1 MQIIATENYNQYFT
15 RIEKELEKL
24 YAVAKQARIKG
35 LDPNLEPE
43 PRVAKDLAERVEGL
57 VGPKGIA
64 ERIRE
69 LSGTMSQEMMSF
81 KIAQEIVYGKFGHMD
96 ENQAAEQAIRT
107 SLAILTEGITAAPLQ
122 GISSVKIKQNPDRTR
137 YLAIYFAGPIR
148 SAGGTEQALILVIS
162 DFIRRILGLD
172 RYKPTEHEIKRFIE
186 EIRIYERDVSRFQYH
201 VSDGF
206 LENAI
211 RNLPIEVT
219 GVGTDPVE
227 VMSFRNLP
235 RIETNNVRGGALRV
249 VNDGI
254 VGRSRKVMKIIEE
267 LGIEGWDWLRR
278 ARELK
283 EEEAAEAAEFM
294 FMEDIV
300 AGRPIFSFPSKSGGF
315 RLRYGRSRNTGL
327 AAIGVHPATMAVL
340 QNFLAIGTQ
349 LRIEKP
355 GKAGVVA
362 PVDTI
367 ESPIVRLKDGSVVRI
382 ESVEEA
388 EKLRDSIDQILFV
401 GDLLVA
407 FGEFLENN
415 KPLAPSGFSE
425 EWWIEDLSAIIEKN
439 YDNSVEKAAAATGI
453 PFARFQSL
461 LENFFTVKPTAE
473 EAVTMTKTLKVSLHP
488 RYTYFWHLISLDDF
502 LKLRKDLLKAEQ
514 VTENGVTTNIELSLK
529 QDIKTILDTLRIPHA
544 VKDKKII
551 ITEEAPAVAFSL
563 GLVNPEEKIKTAK
576 TTLEAIKEL
585 TGANVV
591 EKAPTFIGARMGRPE
606 KAKKRVMTPPVHV
619 LFPVSLTGGSQRNL
633 LEAVKKCIIEV
644 EIARRKCPNCNEVTY
659 KIKCPRCGADVKL
672 ERICPI
678 CNRTLKEEACPICKV
693 RTTFFEKKSINIKEL
708 LDEACKKL
716 DIAPPELVKGV
727 KGLTSETKTPELIEK
742 GLLRAKNNVLV
753 FKDGT
758 IRFDATNAPLTHF
771 KPAEINVSIQKLHEL
786 GYNFDMYGDS
796 LQDPN
801 QICELK
807 IQDIIIPEKCAK
819 YLIDTAHFIDES
831 LQKIYDLPSYYNVTK
846 EEDLLGH
853 LILGLAPHTSAGV
866 IGRVIGFTKASIC
879 YAHPLW
885 HAAKR
890 RDCDGDE
897 DAIILVLDA
906 LINFSKEYLPS
917 QIGGMMDAP
926 LIITPTI
933 NPFEVDDEAHN
944 IDVASTYPI
953 AFYEETLLAGDP
965 KIAAQMIDSIAHR
978 LGTPAQYEGL
988 RYTHASS
995 DINAGNHESVYK
1007 KLGAMTAKMEAQ
1019 LALAE
1024 KISAVDV
1031 KEVAKRVL
1039 TTHFIRDIAGNLKAF
1054 AGQKF
1059 RCMKCNTKFRRIPMA
1074 GKCPRCSGKISLTVH
1089 RGGIEKYLEAAS
1101 NLAKKYGIEE
1111 YHIDRISIIED
1122 EIEML
1127 FKSPIE
1133 KKKQPSLTEFI

>member
-1 MQIIATENYNQYFT
+1 MQIIATENYKQYFMQM
-15 RIEKELEKL
+15 EKQLEKL

-43 PRVAKDLAERVEGL
+43 PRIAKDLAERVEGL

-64 ERIRE
+64 ERIQE

-81 KIAQEIVYGKFGHMD
+81 KIAQETMYGKFGHMD

-122 GISSVKIKQNPDRTR
+122 GISSVKIKQNFDRTK

-162 DFIRRILGLD
+162 DFVRRILGLD
-172 RYKPTEHEIKRFIE
+172 KYKPTEYEIKRFIE

-201 VSDGF
+201 ESDGF
-206 LENAI
+206 LENVLH
-211 RNLPIEVT
+211 NLPIEVT
-219 GVGTDPVE
+219 GVGTDPIE
-227 VMSFRNLP
+227 VVSFRNLP

-254 VGRSRKVMKIIEE
+254 VGRSRKVMKIIDE
-267 LGIEGWDWLRR
+267 LGIEGWDWLRI

-283 EEEAAEAAEFM
+283 EEEAAEVAEFM
-294 FMEDIV
+294 FMEDVV
-300 AGRPIFSFPSKSGGF
+300 AGRSVFSFPSRSGGF

-355 GKAGVVA
+355 GKAGVVT

-367 ESPIVRLKDGSVVRI
+367 EPPIVRLKDGSVIRI
-382 ESVEEA
+382 ESIEEA
-388 EKLRDSIDQILFV
+388 EKLRDSIDKILFV
-401 GDLLVA
+401 GDLLIA

-425 EWWIEDLSAIIEKN
+425 EWWIEFLNTIIAKN
-439 YDNSVEKAAAATGI
+439 YDNSVEEVAAAIGI
-453 PFARFQSL
+453 PLERLQSL
-461 LENFFTVKPTAE
+461 LKNFLTIRPTAE
-473 EAVTMTKTLKVSLHP
+473 EAVTMTQKLKIPLHP
-488 RYTYFWHLISLDDF
+488 HYTYFWHAISLDDF
-502 LKLRKDLLKAEQ
+502 LKLRKDFQEAEQ
-514 VTENGVTTNIELSLK
+514 LTENGMITKIELSLK
-529 QDIKTILDTLRIPHA
+529 PDIKKILDSLCIPHI
-544 VKDKKII
+544 VKNKKII
-551 ITEEAPAVAFSL
+551 LIEEAPAVAFSL

-585 TGANVV
+585 TGFTII
-591 EKAPTFIGARMGRPE
+591 EKAPTSIGTRMGRPE
-606 KAKKRVMTPPVHV
+606 KAKQRAMTPPVHV
-619 LFPVSLTGGSQRNL
+619 LFPVSLAGGSQRNI
-633 LEAVKKCIIEV
+633 LEAIKKGFIEV
-644 EIARRKCPNCNEVTY
+644 EIARRRCPNCSEVTY
-659 KIKCPRCGADVKL
+659 KIKCPLCGADTKR
-672 ERICPI
+672 EQICPI
-678 CNRTLKEEACPICKV
+678 CNRTLKEETCPICKV
-693 RTTFFEKKSINIKEL
+693 RTVFFEKKTINIKEL
-708 LDEACKKL
+708 FNEACKKL
-716 DIAPPELVKGV
+716 NITPPELVKGV
-727 KGLTSETKTPELIEK
+727 KGLTSETKIPEQIEK
-742 GLLRAKNNVLV
+742 GLLRAKNNVQV

-758 IRFDATNAPLTHF
+758 IRFDATNVPLTHF
-771 KPAEINVSIQKLHEL
+771 KPTEINISIEKLHEL
-786 GYNFDMYGDS
+786 GYDCDMYGDS
-796 LQDPN
+796 LQTPN

-807 IQDIIIPEKCAK
+807 VQDIIIPEKSAK
-819 YLIDTAHFIDES
+819 YLIDISHFIDEA
-831 LQKIYDLPSYYNVTK
+831 LQKIYNLPPYYNATR

-866 IGRVIGFTKASIC
+866 IGRIIGFTKANAC

-926 LIITPTI
+926 LIITPII

-944 IDVASTYPI
+944 IDAASKYPI
-953 AFYEETLLAGDP
+953 DFYEKTLLAADP
-965 KIAAQMIDSIAHR
+965 KIAAQNIDSIAHR
-978 LGTPAQYEGL
+978 LGTPEQYEGL
-988 RYTHASS
+988 HYTHATT
-995 DINAGNHESVYK
+995 DINAGNLESVYK
-1007 KLGAMTAKMEAQ
+1007 KLGAMTEKMEAQ
-1019 LALAE
+1019 LELAE

-1039 TTHFIRDIAGNLKAF
+1039 TTHFIRDISGNLKAF

-1059 RCMKCNTKFRRIPMA
+1059 RCMKCNTKFRRIPMV
-1074 GKCPRCSGKISLTVH
+1074 GKCPRCGGKISLTVH
-1089 RGGIEKYLEAAS
+1089 RGGIEKYLEAAG
-1101 NLAKKYGIEE
+1101 NLAKKYKIEE
-1111 YHIDRISIIED
+1111 YYIDRISLIGD

-1127 FKSPIE
+1127 FKSSIE